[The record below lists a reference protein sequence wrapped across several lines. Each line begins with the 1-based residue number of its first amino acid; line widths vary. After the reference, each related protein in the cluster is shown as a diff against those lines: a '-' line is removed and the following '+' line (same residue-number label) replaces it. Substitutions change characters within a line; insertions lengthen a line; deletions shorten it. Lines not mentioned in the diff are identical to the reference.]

1 MPVLETEAGEQRIFI
16 EESVPFE
23 LQIVT
28 SQQEKDFLPHLHEQT
43 ALCFV
48 LSGRVDMELN
58 GEKVS
63 ALPGELL
70 VINAGVAHRTFSDGT
85 PTEKLVLILNIQSLF
100 HGVSDTVPVIEPK
113 ISGDI
118 FIGRLLEELIR
129 ELREKEPG
137 YRVLCQSAVMR
148 LMVYL
153 LRNHVEADRQL
164 HSTGKPDR
172 IKAVS
177 RYIDKHY
184 MEPISNKVLAQLI
197 HVSESRFIHLFKEEM
212 GMSPLKY
219 INTVRLYKAKHLL
232 ESGECSVMEVA
243 ALVGFS
249 DYNHFGRMFRES
261 FGCTPVQARR
271 NGRNS
276 KNV

>member
-1 MPVLETEAGEQRIFI
+1 MPVLEAEAGEQRIFV

-23 LQIVT
+23 LLFVS
-28 SQQEKDFLPHLHEQT
+28 SQQEKDYAPALHEQT
-43 ALCFV
+43 ELQYV

-63 ALPGELL
+63 ALPGDLL
-70 VINAGVAHRTFSDGT
+70 VINAGVAHREFSDGT
-85 PTEKLVLILNIQSLF
+85 PTEKLVLTLNTQPLF
-100 HGVSDTVPVIEPK
+100 HSFSDAAPVIRSK

-118 FIGRLLEELIR
+118 FVGRLMEELIG

-137 YRVLCQSAVMR
+137 YRALCQSAVVR
-148 LMVYL
+148 LMVHL
-153 LRNHVEADRQL
+153 LRNHIEQEHYL

-184 MEPISNKVLAQLI
+184 MEPIGNKVLAQLL

-219 INTVRLYKAKHLL
+219 INTVRLYKAKSLL
-232 ESGECSVMEVA
+232 ENGECSVMEVA

>member
-1 MPVLETEAGEQRIFI
+1 MPVLETEAGEQRAFI
-16 EESVPFE
+16 EESVPFQ
-23 LQIVT
+23 LLFV
-28 SQQEKDFLPHLHEQT
+28 SAVQEKDYASHLHEQT
-43 ALCFV
+43 ELQYV
-48 LSGRVDMELN
+48 LSGRVDMEMN
-58 GEKVS
+58 GEKVW
-63 ALPGELL
+63 ALPGDLL
-70 VINAGVAHRTFSDGT
+70 IVNAGAAHREFSDGT
-85 PTEKLVLILNIQSLF
+85 PTEKLVLYLETEPLYRGF
-100 HGVSDTVPVIEPK
+100 SDTAPVIFPK
-113 ISGDI
+113 ISGDV
-118 FIGRLLEELIR
+118 FIGRLMEELMR
-129 ELREKEPG
+129 ELREREPG
-137 YRVLCQSAVMR
+137 YRAVCQSTVMR

-153 LRNHVEADRQL
+153 LRNHVEMDQHL
-164 HSTGKPDR
+164 HNTGKPDR

-184 MEPISNKVLAQLI
+184 MEAISNRVLAQLI

-232 ESGECSVMEVA
+232 ENGECSVMEVA

-249 DYNHFGRMFRES
+249 DYNHFDRMFRES

>member
-1 MPVLETEAGEQRIFI
+1 MPVLEAETSEQRTFI

-23 LQIVT
+23 LLFV
-28 SQQEKDFLPHLHEQT
+28 SSLQEKDFVSHLHEQT
-43 ALCFV
+43 ELQYV

-58 GEKVS
+58 GERVW
-63 ALPGELL
+63 ALPGDLL
-70 VINAGVAHRTFSDGT
+70 VVNAGVAHREFSDGT
-85 PTEKLVLILNIQSLF
+85 PTEKLVLTLEAEPLYRAFSE
-100 HGVSDTVPVIEPK
+100 TTPVISAK
-113 ISGDI
+113 LRGDV
-118 FIGRLLEELIR
+118 FVGRMAEELVQ

-137 YRVLCQSAVMR
+137 YRVLCQSIVMR

-153 LRNHVEADRQL
+153 LRNHVQTDKYLQSA
-164 HSTGKPDR
+164 GKPDR

-184 MEPISNKVLAQLI
+184 MEALSNKVLASLI

-219 INTVRLYKAKHLL
+219 INTVRLYKAKSLL
-232 ESGECSVMEVA
+232 ERGECSVMEVA

-261 FGCTPVQARR
+261 FGCTPVQTRR
-271 NGRNS
+271 NG
-276 KNV
+276 KK

>member
-1 MPVLETEAGEQRIFI
+1 MPVLEAEAVEQRIFV

-23 LQIVT
+23 LVHISSV
-28 SQQEKDFLPHLHEQT
+28 QEKDFGTHLHEQT
-43 ALCFV
+43 ELQFV
-48 LSGRVDMELN
+48 LSGRVNMELN
-58 GEKVS
+58 GEKLS
-63 ALPGELL
+63 AQPGDLL
-70 VINAGVAHRTFSDGT
+70 VVNAGEPHREFSDGT
-85 PTEKLVLILNIQSLF
+85 PTEKLVLTLNVQPLL
-100 HGVSDTVPVIEPK
+100 HGLVDMPLTFSPK
-113 ISGDI
+113 ISGDV
-118 FIGRLLEELIR
+118 FIGRLMEELAE

-137 YRVLCQSAVMR
+137 YRAQCQSAVIR
-148 LMVYL
+148 LAVFL
-153 LRNHVEADRQL
+153 LRNHMEQGRHL
-164 HSTGKPDR
+164 HNASKPDR

-184 MEPISNKVLAQLI
+184 MEPITNKGLARLL

-219 INTVRLYKAKHLL
+219 INTVRLYKAKSLL
-232 ESGECSVMEVA
+232 ENGECSVMEVA

-276 KNV
+276 KNI

>member
-1 MPVLETEAGEQRIFI
+1 MPVLEAEASEQRTFI

-23 LQIVT
+23 LLFV
-28 SQQEKDFLPHLHEQT
+28 SSLQEKDFVSHLHEQT
-43 ALCFV
+43 ELQYV

-58 GEKVS
+58 GERVW
-63 ALPGELL
+63 ALPGDLL
-70 VINAGVAHRTFSDGT
+70 VVNAGVAHREFSDGT
-85 PTEKLVLILNIQSLF
+85 PTEKLVLTLETEPLYRTFSE
-100 HGVSDTVPVIEPK
+100 TAPVISTK
-113 ISGDI
+113 LRGDV
-118 FIGRLLEELIR
+118 FVGRMAEELVQ

-137 YRVLCQSAVMR
+137 YRVLCQSIVMR

-153 LRNHVEADRQL
+153 LRNHVQTDKSLQSA
-164 HSTGKPDR
+164 GKPDR

-184 MEPISNKVLAQLI
+184 MEALSNKVLARLI

-219 INTVRLYKAKHLL
+219 INTVRLHKAKSLL
-232 ESGECSVMEVA
+232 ERGECSVMEVA

-249 DYNHFGRMFRES
+249 DYNHFGRMFREN

-271 NGRNS
+271 SG
-276 KNV
+276 KK

>member
-1 MPVLETEAGEQRIFI
+1 MPVLEAEASEQRTFI

-23 LQIVT
+23 LLFV
-28 SQQEKDFLPHLHEQT
+28 SSLQEKDFVSHLHEQT
-43 ALCFV
+43 ELQYV

-58 GEKVS
+58 GERVW
-63 ALPGELL
+63 ALPGDLL
-70 VINAGVAHRTFSDGT
+70 VVNAGVAHREFSDGT
-85 PTEKLVLILNIQSLF
+85 PTEKLVLTLETEPLYRTFSE
-100 HGVSDTVPVIEPK
+100 TAPVISTK
-113 ISGDI
+113 LRGDV
-118 FIGRLLEELIR
+118 FVGRMAEELVQ

-137 YRVLCQSAVMR
+137 YRVLCQSIVMR

-153 LRNHVEADRQL
+153 LRNHVQTDKSLQSA
-164 HSTGKPDR
+164 GKPDR

-184 MEPISNKVLAQLI
+184 MEALSNKVLARLI

-219 INTVRLYKAKHLL
+219 INTVRLHKAKSLL
-232 ESGECSVMEVA
+232 ERGECSVMEVA

-249 DYNHFGRMFRES
+249 DYNHFGRMFREN

-271 NGRNS
+271 NG
-276 KNV
+276 KK

>member
-1 MPVLETEAGEQRIFI
+1 MPALEAELGEQRTFV
-16 EESVPFE
+16 EESLPVE
-23 LQIVT
+23 LLFFDSV
-28 SQQEKDFLPHLHEQT
+28 QEKDFAPHLHEQME
-43 ALCFV
+43 LQYI

-58 GEKVS
+58 GEKVL
-63 ALPGELL
+63 ALPGDLL
-70 VINAGVAHRTFSDGT
+70 VINAGVTHREFSDGT
-85 PTEKLVLILNIQSLF
+85 PTEKLVLSLRLEHML
-100 HGVSDTVPVIEPK
+100 HGFSDIAPVICSK
-113 ISGDI
+113 ISGDV
-118 FIGRLLEELIR
+118 FISRLAEELMQ

-137 YRVLCQSAVMR
+137 YRALCQSLVMR
-148 LMVYL
+148 LAVYL
-153 LRNHVEADRQL
+153 LRNHVEAGQRL
-164 HSTGKPDR
+164 HSSGKPDR

-184 MEPISNKVLAQLI
+184 MEPMNNKSLAQLL

-219 INTVRLYKAKHLL
+219 INTVRLRKAKHLL
-232 ESGECSVMEVA
+232 ENGECSVMEVA

>member
-1 MPVLETEAGEQRIFI
+1 MPVLETEAGELRVYI
-16 EESVPFE
+16 EESAPFQ
-23 LQIVT
+23 LLLVN
-28 SQQEKDFLPHLHEQT
+28 SVQEKDFASHLHEQT
-43 ALCFV
+43 ELQYV

-58 GEKVS
+58 GEKIS
-63 ALPGELL
+63 ALPGDLL
-70 VINAGVAHRTFSDGT
+70 VVNPGVAYREFSDGT
-85 PTEKLVLILNIQSLF
+85 PTEKIVLTLDTEALF
-100 HGVSDTVPVIEPK
+100 RGFFDTTPTICPK
-113 ISGDI
+113 ISGDVLVS
-118 FIGRLLEELIR
+118 RLTEELMR

-137 YRVLCQSAVMR
+137 YRALCQSIVMR
-148 LMVYL
+148 LIVYL
-153 LRNHVEADRQL
+153 LRNHTQTDRHL
-164 HSTGKPDR
+164 YGAGKPER

-184 MEPISNKVLAQLI
+184 MEPMNNKTLAQMI

-219 INTVRLYKAKHLL
+219 INTVRLHKAKHLL

-271 NGRNS
+271 NG
-276 KNV
+276 KK